1 MEEKSINYN
10 PKGSAEVFHISQ
22 NDSNR
27 QIRCNLY
34 DDSSVLNVTSSDNV
48 RVRYKKPDKS
58 IGSFGVSHTGTKSY
72 VDVTIP
78 NTLSDKAGLVYCKLR
93 INGNACKSFFVAVEE
108 KP

>member
-58 IGSFGVSHTGTKSY
+58 IGSLETVEVTVNITHPTEGDLKIELISPDGTVSVLAQDRK
-72 VDVTIP
+72 V
-78 NTLSDKAGLVYCKLR
+78 L
-93 INGNACKSFFVAVEE
+93 
-108 KP
+108 